1 MTYDPCRP
9 HTSSPQRLSLAAVA
23 TLTMLAAAGVGRPAE
38 PARTA
43 GPATVQWDEA
53 AARHLLSRTS
63 FGGSPEEAK
72 RLAAMP
78 MPEAVKELLDRAAA
92 AKAPPKPDW
101 VRDAWINYNRRYADM
116 TAEEYLVVLRR
127 NGARNA
133 AENNDLRAWWVR
145 HMATTDAPLRESL
158 TLFWHGHFT
167 SATGKAL
174 NLSEA
179 FYHQNQTWRRH
190 AMGNFREFLEAVT
203 LDPAMLVYLDMEES
217 DKAHPTENYARELLE
232 LFTLGVGNY
241 TEKDILETAR
251 AFTGWTLDQ
260 PEGTV
265 RVKRETD
272 PTRARSVLR
281 DGLVPKFVP
290 GRHDTGDKTILGKTG
305 KFGVKDMLDILVSHP
320 ACGRHVAGRLVAYY
334 GAHDPDGRLKERMAR
349 AFTDGKYEIRPM
361 LEVLFTSPEF
371 YAPEAR
377 GSQVKSPVRLLVGA
391 LRELKPD
398 GEITPAVAQLTVP
411 LGQELF
417 NPPTVK
423 GWPGG
428 TTWVSASTLALR
440 GRLGEPL
447 VDGHLPDGTD
457 PLGRQRGTVVPADPV
472 AAASLI
478 RRLEQIDAERRQA
491 QAGEGIKLKFDAA
504 KVAPAALVDEPEKL
518 ADFLLAK
525 MVVTPVRPATRTGI
539 VTALKDA
546 PTAERV
552 PLAVKLILASPEY
565 QME

>member
-1 MTYDPCRP
+1 MTYDPCR
-9 HTSSPQRLSLAAVA
+9 HHSSPPRRLLLAAAAV
-23 TLTMLAAAGVGRPAE
+23 LVMLAAAGLATPAE
-38 PARTA
+38 PARSADPA
-43 GPATVQWDEA
+43 GVRWDEA
-53 AARHLLSRTS
+53 AARHLLSRTN

-78 MPEAVKELLDRAAA
+78 LSEAVKDLLDRAAA
-92 AKAPPKPDW
+92 ANPPAKPDW
-101 VRDAWINYNRRYADM
+101 VRDTWVNFNRRYSDM
-116 TAEEYLVVLRR
+116 TAEEYLVILRR

-145 HMATTDAPLRESL
+145 HMATTDAPLRENL

-167 SATGKAL
+167 SATGKVL

-217 DKAHPTENYARELLE
+217 NKAHPNENYARELLE

-251 AFTGWTLDQ
+251 VFTGWTLDQ
-260 PEGTV
+260 PDGTV

-290 GRHDTGDKTILGKTG
+290 ERHDAGDKTILGKTG
-305 KFGVKDMLDILVSHP
+305 KFGVKEVLDILVSHP
-320 ACGRHVAGRLVAYY
+320 ACARHVAGRLTAYY
-334 GAHDPDGRLKERMAR
+334 GAYDPEGRLRERMAR
-349 AFTDGKYEIRPM
+349 AFTDGKYEIRPV

-411 LGQELF
+411 LGQELL

-428 TTWVSASTLALR
+428 TAWVSASTLALR
-440 GRLGEPL
+440 SRLGEPL

-457 PLGRQRGTVVPADPV
+457 PLGWQRGTVVPADPV
-472 AAASLI
+472 APRPSFAGSNRSTRSGGRPKPGRAS
-478 RRLEQIDAERRQA
+478 
-491 QAGEGIKLKFDAA
+491 
-504 KVAPAALVDEPEKL
+504 
-518 ADFLLAK
+518 
-525 MVVTPVRPATRTGI
+525 
-539 VTALKDA
+539 
-546 PTAERV
+546 
-552 PLAVKLILASPEY
+552 S
-565 QME
+565 

>member
-1 MTYDPCRP
+1 MPRPYDPNPRP
-9 HTSSPQRLSLAAVA
+9 FRWWLAAIAVLL
-23 TLTMLAAAGVGRPAE
+23 TLTAAGLAAPTE
-38 PARTA
+38 PARPADPA
-43 GPATVQWDEA
+43 GVRWDEA
-53 AARHLLSRTS
+53 AARHLLSRTG

-72 RLAAMP
+72 RLASVP
-78 MPEAVKELLDRAAA
+78 VNEAVKDLLDKAAA
-92 AKAPPKPDW
+92 AKPPAKPDW
-101 VRDAWINYNRRYADM
+101 VRDTWVNFNRRYADM

-145 HMATTDAPLRESL
+145 HMAVTDAPLRENM

-167 SATGKAL
+167 SATGKVL

-179 FYHQNQTWRRH
+179 FYAQNQTWRKH
-190 AMGNFREFLEAVT
+190 ALGNFRDFLEAVT

-217 DKAHPTENYARELLE
+217 VKEHPTENYARELLE

-241 TEKDILETAR
+241 TEKDVLETAR

-260 PEGTV
+260 PDGTV

-290 GRHDTGDKTILGKTG
+290 ARHDGGDKTILGKTG
-305 KFGVKDMLDILVSHP
+305 KFGVKEVLDLIVSHP
-320 ACGRHVAGRLVAYY
+320 ACARHVAGRLIAYY
-334 GAHDPDGRLKERMAR
+334 GAHDPEGKLKERMAR
-349 AFTDGKYEIRPM
+349 AFTDNKYEIRPV

-371 YAPEAR
+371 YAPQAR

-391 LRELKPD
+391 LRELKHD

-428 TTWVSASTLALR
+428 TAWVSASTLALR
-440 GRLGEPL
+440 YRLGEPL
-447 VDGHLPDGTD
+447 VDGKLPDGTD

-478 RRLEQIDAERRQA
+478 RRLTQIDDERRQM
-491 QAGEGIKLKFDAA
+491 QAGEGIKLKFD
-504 KVAPAALVDEPEKL
+504 PARVVPAGLAGDAEKL
-518 ADFLLAK
+518 TDLLLTR
-525 MVVTPVRPATRTGI
+525 MVVTKIRPATRAGI
-539 VTALKDA
+539 AAACKEA
-546 PTAERV
+546 PPADRV
-552 PLAVKLILASPEY
+552 ALAVKLILASPEY